1 MKPKRFGQCEDRFC
15 YTGLLGEQFQRFQKV
30 TWMKESTSENVEK
43 EKEVI
48 TESLAEVDSSGIAK
62 GETTEKEASLKK

>member
-1 MKPKRFGQCEDRFC
+1 
-15 YTGLLGEQFQRFQKV
+15 
-30 TWMKESTSENVEK
+30 MKESTSENVER
-43 EKEVI
+43 EEEVI